1 MREKQANT
9 QSFLFETDEYN
20 LPGFQG
26 SVKFGDTHSGRN
38 RSALV
43 KDCFSKKQ
51 TYDKGCE
58 SSLHTSLNDAI
69 FVPRPEVVTA
79 ARKSASRLSK
89 QKPSITIAFS
99 FRRKPWPQRSEVVQR
114 WEGRYEHLPDLHL
127 SAQSSAHPGHSFQ
140 SSSLPLKYV
149 DADSTVLIAF
159 VPCSSLIIALTGIRG
174 VFQIDQSLA
183 SFLESLPRDWQTCHG
198 YRGVFDCVFMDE
210 SNHYEANCWAPLV
223 RSPTLNTI
231 LGCVAAGHTKMPI
244 DCFGSQVARR
254 LLYWRMRAGW

>member
-1 MREKQANT
+1 MPNLFTPADVYTDGMSKASHYGQKLSQAMREKQANT

-99 FRRKPWPQRSEVVQR
+99 FRRKP
-114 WEGRYEHLPDLHL
+114 
-127 SAQSSAHPGHSFQ
+127 
-140 SSSLPLKYV
+140 
-149 DADSTVLIAF
+149 
-159 VPCSSLIIALTGIRG
+159 
-174 VFQIDQSLA
+174 
-183 SFLESLPRDWQTCHG
+183 
-198 YRGVFDCVFMDE
+198 
-210 SNHYEANCWAPLV
+210 
-223 RSPTLNTI
+223 
-231 LGCVAAGHTKMPI
+231 
-244 DCFGSQVARR
+244 
-254 LLYWRMRAGW
+254 